1 MVRLFVKNYT
11 IMKKYLAFIFIASL
25 TVACSENK
33 EDETEVAP
41 IEITVQETPK
51 LTLGTFAVEA
61 ANYVDNE
68 VLVTGIVDHVC
79 KHSGKKILL
88 VNDEGDVHV
97 VAETRFEDALVGE
110 EIELKGIVRE
120 KRVDESYCLKME
132 EDNIKS
138 HKEGETNDEAY
149 QQRIDMVK
157 SYRDSMAVTNVDH
170 LSYYSL
176 DYVSSKKIADAPSE
190 K

>member
-1 MVRLFVKNYT
+1 
-11 IMKKYLAFIFIASL
+11 MKKILLLGLIASF
-25 TVACSENK
+25 TIACSETK
-33 EDETEVAP
+33 ENAPVAEP
-41 IEITVQETPK
+41 IEITVKETPK
-51 LTLGTFAVEA
+51 LDLGTFNVDA

-79 KHSGKKILL
+79 KHSGKKLLL

-97 VAETRFEDALVGE
+97 VAETRFDDALIGE

-120 KRVDESYCLKME
+120 ERVDESYCLKME
-132 EDNIKS
+132 ENSIKS

-157 SYRDSMAVTNVDH
+157 SYRDSMMLTNVDH
-170 LSYYSL
+170 LSFYSL
-176 DYVSSKKIADAPSE
+176 EYVSSETKNNTVTE
-190 K
+190 

>member
-1 MVRLFVKNYT
+1 M
-11 IMKKYLAFIFIASL
+11 
-25 TVACSENK
+25 ACSENK
-33 EDETEVAP
+33 KEEFESTP
-41 IEITVQETPK
+41 IDVTVKDTPK
-51 LTLGTFAVEA
+51 LNLGTFEVEA

-79 KHSGKKILL
+79 KHSGKKLLL
-88 VNDEGDVHV
+88 VNDDGDVHV
-97 VAETRFEDALVGE
+97 VAETRFEDELIGE
-110 EIELKGIVRE
+110 EIELVGIVRG

-138 HKEGETNDEAY
+138 HAEGETNDEAY
-149 QQRIDMVK
+149 QQRLDMVE

-176 DYVSSKKIADAPSE
+176 DYVSYE
-190 K
+190 KVAGVAKE